1 MDRKKIIKLIVFNLV
16 IAVLAIILF
25 SEGLIG
31 LEIVG
36 GSSFE
41 TAFAAAVIV
50 VSLIIFGLGNYK
62 FLFTEQKPITTLDL
76 KTTEDCIAALKRNK
90 DKQIFAKNIDNI
102 LEQLERFSH
111 KKETII
117 DILLQKF
124 NGNEISYAKFES
136 VVLDVE
142 RVFYINIKSIINKLN
157 AFDEEDYNFMQSKG
171 AQNNYSAEFRESKMN
186 IYDEYINFVKEAIA
200 DNEVIL
206 LKLDQLLLE
215 ISKFNSLEEGAV
227 EDMPAVKEIDELIA
241 NTKLFKR

>member
-1 MDRKKIIKLIVFNLV
+1 MGKVKIVKLVVFNLG
-16 IAVLAIILF
+16 IAVLEVIFF

-41 TAFAAAVIV
+41 TAFSAAVIV

-62 FLFTEQKPITTLDL
+62 LLFVKQEPITTLDL
-76 KTTEDCIAALKRNK
+76 QTTEDCIAALKQNRN
-90 DKQIFAKNIDNI
+90 KQIFAENIDNI

-124 NGNEISYAKFES
+124 KGNEISYAKFEG

-157 AFDEEDYNFMQSKG
+157 AFDEEDYNFMQSKS
-171 AQNNYSAEFRESKMN
+171 AQDNYSAEFRESKMK
-186 IYDEYINFVKEAIA
+186 IYDEYINFVKEAVA

-206 LKLDQLLLE
+206 LKLDKLLLE
-215 ISKFNSLEEGAV
+215 ISKFNSLEEGEV
-227 EDMPAVKEIDELIA
+227 EEMTAVKEIDELIA
-241 NTKLFKR
+241 NTKSV